1 MGPMVRD
8 RGPPGQGQDAAPS
21 TPPAPGRTVA
31 AMRLLLALLLTLAAL
46 PAWAVTELKIAT
58 WNVAWFTLRAPDD
71 RDLPRNLTP
80 RNETDFARLRAY
92 ADRLAADVLALQEV
106 DGPEA
111 AARLL
116 NPREYEF
123 HFPDERDIQRAGF
136 AWRRGLNVTRNPD
149 LAGLD
154 LRPHA
159 RFSLR
164 RGADIT
170 VETRGGSRLRL
181 LSVHLNAGCM
191 EDALESSN
199 RRECESLGQ
208 QASVLAGWIAE
219 RRRDGI
225 PFMILGDFN
234 RRIRR
239 DDSFV
244 RVLEQH
250 GPLLRANEGVSNP
263 CWTGERGGRPFIDHI
278 LLGGAAR
285 GWMVE
290 GSLRV
295 LIYAE
300 RDPAMRDR
308 LSDHCPLSLRM
319 RLP

>member
-1 MGPMVRD
+1 
-8 RGPPGQGQDAAPS
+8 
-21 TPPAPGRTVA
+21 
-31 AMRLLLALLLTLAAL
+31 MRWLLALFVICAAL
-46 PAWAVTELKIAT
+46 PVRAGTELKIAT
-58 WNVAWFTLRAPDD
+58 WNVAWFTLRGADD
-71 RDLPRNLTP
+71 RDLPRDLPT
-80 RNETDFARLRAY
+80 RSETDFARLRAY
-92 ADRLAADVLALQEV
+92 ATRLAADIVALQEV

-116 NPREYEF
+116 DPREYEF

-136 AWRRGLNVTRNPD
+136 AWRRGLQVTRNPD

-170 VETRGGSRLRL
+170 LEVPGGSRLRM

-191 EDALESSN
+191 EGPLDAP
-199 RRECESLGQ
+199 RRECDSLGQ

-234 RRIRR
+234 RRIARG
-239 DDSFV
+239 DAFV
-244 RVLEQH
+244 AVLEQH

-263 CWTGERGGRPFIDHI
+263 CWAGDRGGRPFIDHI

-285 GWMVE
+285 GWMLD

-295 LIYAE
+295 LLYAE
-300 RDPAMRDR
+300 RDPALRER
-308 LSDHCPLSLRM
+308 ISDHCPLSLRM

>member
-1 MGPMVRD
+1 M
-8 RGPPGQGQDAAPS
+8 DAERARPHC
-21 TPPAPGRTVA
+21 GG
-31 AMRLLLALLLTLAAL
+31 MHLLLVLLLIVAAL
-46 PAWAVTELKIAT
+46 PARAQTELKIAT
-58 WNVAWFTLRAPDD
+58 WNVAWFTLRPPTDN
-71 RDLPRNLTP
+71 DLPRNLTA
-80 RNETDFARLRAY
+80 RSATNFARLRAY
-92 ADRLAADVLALQEV
+92 AERLAADVLALQEV
-106 DGPEA
+106 DGPDA

-136 AWRRGLNVTRNPD
+136 AWRRGLHVTRNPD

-170 VETRGGSRLRL
+170 VEVAGGSRIRL

-191 EDALESSN
+191 EGALDDR
-199 RRECESLGQ
+199 RRECDSLGQ
-208 QASVLAGWIAE
+208 QAAVLAGWIAE
-219 RRRDGI
+219 RRRDGV

-234 RRIRR
+234 RRIGR
-239 DDSFV
+239 DDPFME
-244 RVLEQH
+244 VLAQH
-250 GPLLRANEGVSNP
+250 GPLLRANEGTSNP
-263 CWTGERGGRPFIDHI
+263 CWSGDRGGRPFIDHI

-285 GWMVE
+285 GWLLP

-295 LIYAE
+295 LVYAE
-300 RDPAMRDR
+300 RDPALRDR
-308 LSDHCPLSLRM
+308 ISDHCPLSVRM

>member
-1 MGPMVRD
+1 
-8 RGPPGQGQDAAPS
+8 
-21 TPPAPGRTVA
+21 
-31 AMRLLLALLLTLAAL
+31 MRLLLALFLMLAAV
-46 PAWAVTELKIAT
+46 PARATTELKIAT
-58 WNVAWFTLRAPDD
+58 WNVAWFTLRGPDD
-71 RDLPRNLTP
+71 RDLPRNLTF
-80 RNETDFARLRAY
+80 RDQTDFARLRAY
-92 ADRLAADVLALQEV
+92 ADRLDADVLALQEV

-116 NPREYEF
+116 NPRDYAF

-136 AWRRGLNVTRNPD
+136 AWRRGLQVTRNPD

-170 VETRGGSRLRL
+170 VETPGGSRLRL
-181 LSVHLNAGCM
+181 LSIHLNAGCM
-191 EDALESSN
+191 EDPLDNSP
-199 RRECESLGQ
+199 RRECESLVQ

-234 RRIRR
+234 RRIRQN
-239 DDSFV
+239 DGLI

-263 CWTGERGGRPFIDHI
+263 CWAGDRGGRAFIDHI

-285 GWMVE
+285 GWMIE

-308 LSDHCPLSLRM
+308 ISDHCPLSVRM

>member
-1 MGPMVRD
+1 
-8 RGPPGQGQDAAPS
+8 
-21 TPPAPGRTVA
+21 
-31 AMRLLLALLLTLAAL
+31 MRALIALLLVLLAL
-46 PAWAVTELKIAT
+46 PAQAQTELKIAT
-58 WNVAWFTLRAPDD
+58 WNVAWFTLRPPNDP
-71 RDLPRNLTP
+71 DLPRNLTG
-80 RNETDFARLRAY
+80 RSEADFVRLRAY
-92 ADRLAADVLALQEV
+92 AERLAADVLALQEV

-116 NPREYEF
+116 NPRDYEF

-136 AWRRGLNVTRNPD
+136 AWRRGLQVTRNPD

-170 VETRGGSRLRL
+170 VEVPGGSRIRM
-181 LSVHLNAGCM
+181 LSVHLNAGCREGPM
-191 EDALESSN
+191 DGS
-199 RRECESLGQ
+199 RECDSLGQ

-219 RRRDGI
+219 RRRDGV

-234 RRIRR
+234 RRIGRG
-239 DDSFV
+239 DSFV
-244 RVLEQH
+244 SVLEQH

-263 CWTGERGGRPFIDHI
+263 CWANDRGGRPFIDHI
-278 LLGGAAR
+278 ILGGAAR
-285 GWMVE
+285 GWMME

>member
-1 MGPMVRD
+1 
-8 RGPPGQGQDAAPS
+8 
-21 TPPAPGRTVA
+21 
-31 AMRLLLALLLTLAAL
+31 MRPLIALLLILAAL
-46 PAWAVTELKIAT
+46 PARATTELKIAT
-58 WNVAWFTLRAPDD
+58 WNVAWFTLRGADD

-92 ADRLAADVLALQEV
+92 ADRLAADILALQEV
-106 DGPEA
+106 DGPDA

-116 NPREYEF
+116 NPREYDF
-123 HFPDERDIQRAGF
+123 HFPEERDIQRAGF
-136 AWRRGLNVTRNPD
+136 AWRRGLRVTRNPD

-170 VETRGGSRLRL
+170 VEVPGGSRLRL
-181 LSVHLNAGCM
+181 LSLHLQSGCM
-191 EDALESSN
+191 EGALDAG
-199 RRECESLGQ
+199 RRECDSLGQ

-219 RRRDGI
+219 RRREGV

-234 RRIRR
+234 RRIARG
-239 DDSFV
+239 DAFIG
-244 RVLEQH
+244 VLEQH

-263 CWTGERGGRPFIDHI
+263 CWADGRGGRPFIDHI
-278 LLGGAAR
+278 LLGSAAR

-295 LIYAE
+295 LVYAE
-300 RDPAMRDR
+300 RDPAMRER
-308 LSDHCPLSLRM
+308 ISDHCPLSLRM